1 MFCSGALTAVAD
13 SHRKRLVCLQVA
25 LLDWFVLGRPSAAR
39 KDLALGSQLTSRQWS
54 AVRML
59 LELAMDGNTPEFI
72 EAADMGR
79 SAAKNQD
86 HEAMLDCLRRAAS
99 MGHVFGYGGGN
110 VSHPDF
116 FDDEWF
122 RCGSL
127 VGRSTRGDN
136 AKAKSLVA
144 DRITVPDRPRFDPLP
159 HFDRTTTARYLYPL
173 SQGRRPDEVME
184 PVPNVQ
190 IRASAD
196 ERLRLFKKLASAGM
210 LQPVAR
216 DSFHCGFENCMFAV
230 NKDADRDRLVLDS
243 RASNLLD
250 LGQSV
255 WSRAMAAASSV
266 ALLYLDDDAVL
277 LSSGEDLKDYFYQFQ
292 VNQERTSR
300 NILKGSLSLD
310 DYIEVFGHAPADGGK
325 GPFYVGLSTLAMGDI
340 CAVEYAQCSHAS
352 ICLKF
357 KVFTTDEIIT
367 LRGAVPRGLLQA
379 GIIVDDLVILEHVV
393 RAQFMQ
399 GDLESTEGKKR
410 TANAR
415 MAYEKFNL
423 PHNPKKGFVNE
434 PFSRFWGIE
443 LDGLKGT
450 LRASSLRMWPTAI
463 ITLRVC
469 SLGLAT
475 IGLLE
480 ALAGTWVSLLG
491 VKRRLFSAMEIVF
504 EPLGI
509 PDQKAVVRLS
519 PEIKSELIS
528 FILLGPL
535 AVVNLRAKPANF
547 MVATD
552 ASLDAMAAVRADVS
566 PAITRE
572 VSRFCLKKG
581 VWSKLLQ
588 PMAAWERAHGILEAE
603 NETPGDS
610 FSCNPLWDVMSRAFP
625 YSTTWVKYVTR
636 SEHINILEMKALVA
650 EEKRIAERFCSLRVL
665 AGLDS
670 QVGLG
675 SLVKG
680 RASSKAINNIL
691 RQSMPYSIS
700 SDIQMHYMYY
710 NTKHNR
716 SDGPTRN
723 KDPAPPDME
732 QPPWVADLPQGKTDS
747 FDAWMRI
754 HCRELVKHEVPFNE
768 IGGPDDVD
776 IRSSRATRDSN
787 YFNSRGG
794 PQHPGVQPR
803 RDCCSGVLGPRAEVD
818 MVEDLPMPPAAEGSQ
833 CSGSW
838 KSRSLLCEEAIAI
851 LDSFSRSQFFFSGV
865 PGEFLEPGG
874 IDLFS
879 GRRGVARQ
887 MISFG
892 APWVLTFD
900 YDHGPGQDLLEPQLR
915 QKIVRLI
922 ELKAVIS
929 LGAAPICSSF
939 SVAVTP
945 PVRSSRHPRGIR
957 GLRASMR
964 KKVADGNSHNDYM
977 ADLLAIG
984 EKRSLVYW
992 VENPDTSWWWRQR
1005 RWRRFRSTRSNGI
1018 FRCCFCRFGTSW
1030 KKPTRVATNTA
1041 LRGLTMWCTCSVRH
1055 TLLRGTHP
1063 TKRIPW
1069 TLVAQ
1074 PYPRGFSRML
1084 AAALC
1089 AEVGWCTPGKLDISG
1104 CARTGTLR
1112 IGEASHP
1119 GPRRHVPRDGTLESM
1134 PFQRAQTLAM
1144 EARLLQAFLQWCNS
1158 FFSDDDASPIFDAVP
1173 QFLASALRCY
1183 GDLQYQNG
1191 GALSNLRHLLLA
1203 AQRWKPAVKPFMSM
1217 PWEIVERWEA
1227 ISPVKH
1233 RSPVPEVVV
1242 RALCSLAWH
1251 WGWFS
1256 FVGATLLSF
1265 YGAGRLG
1272 EVLRCTREDL
1282 LLPEDLLEAT
1292 GSHVFLRLRQ
1302 FKSLNRQAAKVQH
1315 MRVTDRKAS
1324 FLLSQIFRRL
1334 PMAQPLFGSTPYQ
1347 YRKRWDLLLATLGLI
1362 TQPPLTPGGLRAGSA
1377 VHHYRLGKPI
1387 NDLMWMLRLR
1397 SQTTLESYIQEVASL
1412 NVLSKLDDRTRRSVF
1427 ASASIFPCLAA
1438 QSAYQGLRE

>member
-1 MFCSGALTAVAD
+1 M
-13 SHRKRLVCLQVA
+13 A

-39 KDLALGSQLTSRQWS
+39 KDLALGTKLTSRQWS

-86 HEAMLDCLRRAAS
+86 HEAMLDCLCRAAS

-110 VSHPDF
+110 VSRPDF
-116 FDDEWF
+116 FEDEWF

-159 HFDRTTTARYLYPL
+159 HFDRRTTARYLYPL
-173 SQGRRPDEVME
+173 SQGRRPDDVME

-196 ERLRLFKKLASAGM
+196 ERLRLFKKLAVAGM
-210 LQPVAR
+210 LQPVAK
-216 DSFHCGFENCMFAV
+216 DSFHLGFENGMFAV

-310 DYIEVFGHAPADGGK
+310 DYIQVFGHAPAAGGN

-357 KVFTTDEIIT
+357 KVFTTEEIIT

-399 GDLESTEGKKR
+399 GDLQSTEGMKR

-535 AVVNLRAKPANF
+535 AVVNLRAKPADF

-603 NETPGDS
+603 NETPGDG

-625 YSTTWVKYVTR
+625 YSTTWVKHVTR

-670 QVGLG
+670 QVSLG

-700 SDIQMHYMYY
+700 SDIQMHYMYC
-710 NTKHNR
+710 NTKRNR

-723 KDPAPPDME
+723 KDPAPPDMV
-732 QPPWVADLPQGKTDS
+732 QPPWVAELPKGKTDS

-794 PQHPGVQPR
+794 PQHSGVEPR
-803 RDCCSGVLGPRAEVD
+803 RDCCSGVLG
-818 MVEDLPMPPAAEGSQ
+818 
-833 CSGSW
+833 
-838 KSRSLLCEEAIAI
+838 
-851 LDSFSRSQFFFSGV
+851 
-865 PGEFLEPGG
+865 
-874 IDLFS
+874 
-879 GRRGVARQ
+879 
-887 MISFG
+887 
-892 APWVLTFD
+892 T
-900 YDHGPGQDLLEPQLR
+900 
-915 QKIVRLI
+915 
-922 ELKAVIS
+922 
-929 LGAAPICSSF
+929 
-939 SVAVTP
+939 
-945 PVRSSRHPRGIR
+945 
-957 GLRASMR
+957 
-964 KKVADGNSHNDYM
+964 
-977 ADLLAIG
+977 
-984 EKRSLVYW
+984 
-992 VENPDTSWWWRQR
+992 
-1005 RWRRFRSTRSNGI
+1005 
-1018 FRCCFCRFGTSW
+1018 
-1030 KKPTRVATNTA
+1030 
-1041 LRGLTMWCTCSVRH
+1041 
-1055 TLLRGTHP
+1055 
-1063 TKRIPW
+1063 
-1069 TLVAQ
+1069 
-1074 PYPRGFSRML
+1074 
-1084 AAALC
+1084 
-1089 AEVGWCTPGKLDISG
+1089 
-1104 CARTGTLR
+1104 
-1112 IGEASHP
+1112 
-1119 GPRRHVPRDGTLESM
+1119 
-1134 PFQRAQTLAM
+1134 
-1144 EARLLQAFLQWCNS
+1144 
-1158 FFSDDDASPIFDAVP
+1158 
-1173 QFLASALRCY
+1173 
-1183 GDLQYQNG
+1183 
-1191 GALSNLRHLLLA
+1191 
-1203 AQRWKPAVKPFMSM
+1203 
-1217 PWEIVERWEA
+1217 
-1227 ISPVKH
+1227 
-1233 RSPVPEVVV
+1233 
-1242 RALCSLAWH
+1242 
-1251 WGWFS
+1251 
-1256 FVGATLLSF
+1256 
-1265 YGAGRLG
+1265 
-1272 EVLRCTREDL
+1272 
-1282 LLPEDLLEAT
+1282 
-1292 GSHVFLRLRQ
+1292 
-1302 FKSLNRQAAKVQH
+1302 
-1315 MRVTDRKAS
+1315 
-1324 FLLSQIFRRL
+1324 
-1334 PMAQPLFGSTPYQ
+1334 
-1347 YRKRWDLLLATLGLI
+1347 
-1362 TQPPLTPGGLRAGSA
+1362 
-1377 VHHYRLGKPI
+1377 
-1387 NDLMWMLRLR
+1387 
-1397 SQTTLESYIQEVASL
+1397 
-1412 NVLSKLDDRTRRSVF
+1412 
-1427 ASASIFPCLAA
+1427 
-1438 QSAYQGLRE
+1438 